1 MFDSIATSR
10 PRRPAAGTAVSI
22 ALHAVVIGAA
32 VWFTARQIRE
42 GPVIVDVLPHIYPQ
56 GPKGAAPSPPPPA
69 KSHRRARPHPRPDL
83 AQPVAEPAPQPEHE
97 VVAELPD
104 QPADDESE
112 EAGDSIIGAPGGF
125 PGGDPAGIGD
135 GSGVRD
141 VASGPREFEAGRMT
155 PPKQISGPDPAY
167 TPQALEHEVEGTM
180 AVRCVVTEH
189 GVVHGC
195 RVLKSLPFMD
205 AEVLRALEQR
215 RYTPALIDGRPVE
228 VDYLFQ
234 VRLRLPTP

>member
-10 PRRPAAGTAVSI
+10 PRRPAAGTAVSM

-32 VWFTARQIRE
+32 VWFTAKQIRQP
-42 GPVIVDVLPHIYPQ
+42 PVIIVDPPRYYPP
-56 GPKGAAPSPPPPA
+56 GPKGDTSPPPLT
-69 KSHRRARPHPRPDL
+69 KKHRRSKPHPRPDL
-83 AQPVAEPAPQPEHE
+83 TQPVAEPAPQPKHE
-97 VVAELPD
+97 VVPELQD

-112 EAGDSIIGAPGGF
+112 QAGGSIIGAPGGF
-125 PGGDPAGIGD
+125 PGGDPAGTGS

-141 VASGPREFEAGRMT
+141 IASGPREFEAGRMT

-180 AVRCVVTEH
+180 TIRCVVTEQ
-189 GVVHGC
+189 GSVHGC

-205 AEVLRALEQR
+205 AAGLRALEQR
-215 RYTPALIDGRPVE
+215 RYSPALIDGRPVE
-228 VDYLFQ
+228 VEYLFR